1 MDCVFA
7 GGKNAPPR
15 SLIVI
20 CGKEECS
27 QAAIIVSVAHL
38 FIQAKQIK

>member
-1 MDCVFA
+1 MDCIFA
-7 GGKNAPPR
+7 AGKSAPTR

-27 QAAIIVSVAHL
+27 QAAIVVSVAHL
-38 FIQAKQIK
+38 FIQAKQIT

>member
-7 GGKNAPPR
+7 GGKNVPQR

-20 CGKEECS
+20 CGKEEFS
-27 QAAIIVSVAHL
+27 QAAIVVNVAYL
-38 FIQAKQIK
+38 FIQAK